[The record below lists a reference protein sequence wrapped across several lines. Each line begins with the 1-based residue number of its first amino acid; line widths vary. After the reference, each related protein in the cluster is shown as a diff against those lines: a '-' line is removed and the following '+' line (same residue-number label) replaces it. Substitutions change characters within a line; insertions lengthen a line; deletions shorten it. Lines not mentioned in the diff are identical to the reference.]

1 LQIVLVTGAGCLNV
15 ELIKDKA
22 ELSTG
27 GLDDPLAFLVVWV
40 LAWVVR

>member
-1 LQIVLVTGAGCLNV
+1 LQIVLVAGAGCLNV
-15 ELIKDKA
+15 ELVKDKA

-40 LAWVVR
+40 LAWVVG